1 MIWLP
6 KILITLNQIHFSM
19 KRISILLF
27 MLIVVSCGTQRSL
40 QRTYV
45 GKPQTVL
52 LTKFGYP
59 KSVFE
64 QKDGTIMVYEIVKDL
79 NSTEIQ
85 QGKLTLDPMVSPMVQ
100 KTERYYFTVKDSV
113 ITHVKMEEEYER

>member
-6 KILITLNQIHFSM
+6 KILITLNQI
-19 KRISILLF
+19 LLF
-27 MLIVVSCGTQRSL
+27 MKHFLLLIFLFALLSCGTQRKL
-40 QRTYV
+40 QRTYI

-52 LTKFGYP
+52 LTQFGYP
-59 KSVFE
+59 KTVFD
-64 QKDGTIMVYEIVKDL
+64 QKEGKIMVYEIVKDL

-100 KTERYYFTVKDSV
+100 KTERYYFTVKDSIIV
-113 ITHVKMEEEYER
+113 HVKMEEEYER

>member
-1 MIWLP
+1 MISLP
-6 KILITLNQIHFSM
+6 NFLITLNQIHLSM
-19 KRISILLF
+19 KRIFILLIIF
-27 MLIVVSCGTQRSL
+27 IIVSCGTQRRL

-45 GKPQTVL
+45 GKPQKVL

-59 KSVFE
+59 KTVFE

-100 KTERYYFTVKDSV
+100 KTERYYFTVKDSI